1 MFLVWYLG
9 HVSYVV
15 VLHRTDLRETFTSV
29 RDLTTVISERT
40 TEGSALL
47 NYGSGVELDRAVVC
61 IGCGS
66 SLLSELVR

>member
-29 RDLTTVISERT
+29 RDLTTVISRE
-40 TEGSALL
+40 
-47 NYGSGVELDRAVVC
+47 NH
-61 IGCGS
+61 
-66 SLLSELVR
+66 